1 MLNNTHKAMAIQN
14 YIKKKNIIFSN
25 ATEKN
30 QMHNDV
36 QLPLNTVQVDT
47 TVWLPLEQ
55 KIFNNN

>member
-1 MLNNTHKAMAIQN
+1 
-14 YIKKKNIIFSN
+14 
-25 ATEKN
+25 
-30 QMHNDV
+30 MHNDV